1 MTVHSTPLKW
11 TEAKRVCAQSQSHLV
26 TVDCGE
32 KQKWIR
38 ALLASRDPSHEYWI
52 GYNSRQMYWEW
63 DRSESSAVSY
73 LNFRRSRWPDIGT
86 CVYLDRSRSKT
97 WRGSNCR
104 RPRPFICEKDN
115 IYPEYDLHSYNI
127 KAKIDDSGL
136 TSVDLETIFELKN
149 RDVNQK
155 DIPFT
160 ILVPVN
166 AVITEF
172 SMKMNEEK
180 VHATIEDCKTCS
192 QDFIKS
198 IHSGNVT
205 SKLRRSKVLD
215 GGQHRVLTV
224 SASILE

>member
-1 MTVHSTPLKW
+1 
-11 TEAKRVCAQSQSHLV
+11 
-26 TVDCGE
+26 
-32 KQKWIR
+32 
-38 ALLASRDPSHEYWI
+38 
-52 GYNSRQMYWEW
+52 MYWDW

-73 LNFRRSRWPDIGT
+73 VNFRRSRWPDIGT

-104 RPRPFICEKDN
+104 RARPFICEKDN

-127 KAKIDDSGL
+127 KAKIDETGT

-198 IHSGNVT
+198 IHNGNVT

-215 GGQHRVLTV
+215 GGEHRVLTV
-224 SASILE
+224 SA